1 MNEINIRQA
10 SEKAWRII
18 SDREH
23 ISLSE
28 LAKNLNINME
38 IAALSAGWLQRT
50 NFISAKSEQPSNWR
64 RKTAIPF
71 ISDKVV
77 ITMLDIKNLMTRT
90 SRRFD
95 EYATK

>member
-38 IAALSAGWLQRT
+38 IAALSAGWLAAEDKLYIREIGT
-50 NFISAKSEQPSNWR
+50 TIELSLIHISEP
-64 RKTAIPF
+64 
-71 ISDKVV
+71 
-77 ITMLDIKNLMTRT
+77 TRP
-90 SRRFD
+90 
-95 EYATK
+95 Y

>member
-38 IAALSAGWLQRT
+38 IAALSAGWLAAELSL
-50 NFISAKSEQPSNWR
+50 IH
-64 RKTAIPF
+64 I
-71 ISDKVV
+71 
-77 ITMLDIKNLMTRT
+77 
-90 SRRFD
+90 
-95 EYATK
+95 

>member
-38 IAALSAGWLQRT
+38 IAALSAGWLAGCRGQTLYPR
-50 NFISAKSEQPSNWR
+50 NRNNHRIGGEKPPSHLFR
-64 RKTAIPF
+64 IR
-71 ISDKVV
+71 S
-77 ITMLDIKNLMTRT
+77 
-90 SRRFD
+90 
-95 EYATK
+95 